1 MALQPHHLAKVLD
14 FIANY
19 SNNMVLRKIDGWEG
33 REVGLG
39 DVLELVPG
47 LDWSSAIEE
56 ASFNRRGSSEYNYK
70 VIPHLGIDW
79 DM

>member
-19 SNNMVLRKIDGWEG
+19 SNNI
-33 REVGLG
+33 GLG